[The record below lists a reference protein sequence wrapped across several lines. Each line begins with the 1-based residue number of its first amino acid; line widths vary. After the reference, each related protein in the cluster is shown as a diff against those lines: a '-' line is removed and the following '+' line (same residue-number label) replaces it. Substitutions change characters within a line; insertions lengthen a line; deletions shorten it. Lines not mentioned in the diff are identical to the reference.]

1 MCRARPAPRSCTIAA
16 VLVFA
21 GRGRRKSSRGRPRYL
36 PAFGTDE
43 AGARGMARPHL
54 GKTHRGLRRHIGRV
68 VRMVETGMNWVKQ
81 ENVLISVEE
90 CFPMFVSAVP
100 ALR

>member
-1 MCRARPAPRSCTIAA
+1 
-16 VLVFA
+16 
-21 GRGRRKSSRGRPRYL
+21 
-36 PAFGTDE
+36 
-43 AGARGMARPHL
+43 MARPHL